1 MKLSVIFELL
11 LILIIVAYGAYGKP
25 LEKGVKAQSRQ
36 EPAVAAVTAEVTSAK
51 PSTDDDDDIDILS
64 LLAGDD
70 DDDDDEEDEDI
81 DILGALAG

>member
-25 LEKGVKAQSRQ
+25 LEKGIKAQSRQ
-36 EPAVAAVTAEVTSAK
+36 EPAVAAGADVTTAK
-51 PSTDDDDDIDILS
+51 PATDDDDDIDILS

-81 DILGALAG
+81 DLLGALAG